1 MWAGTHG
8 CVLQQ
13 VEEEDRF
20 KEMLDRSESET
31 LAWNYFKPRRASL
44 LLGGDAAKGHGKRE

>member
-1 MWAGTHG
+1 M
-8 CVLQQ
+8 LQQ

-44 LLGGDAAKGHGKRE
+44 LLGGDAAKGHGTRE